1 MSARMSPGIVLALQW
16 LTLLSMTDSSP
27 LTPELLA
34 TWSDQELITEWS
46 RTTWDSGDPRMKAM
60 SDEIERR
67 NLDF

>member
-1 MSARMSPGIVLALQW
+1 MSPGIVPALQW
-16 LTLLSMTDSSP
+16 LTLLAMIDSSP
-27 LTPELLA
+27 LTPEVLA

-46 RTTWDSGDPRMKAM
+46 KTTWDSGDPRMKAM

>member
-1 MSARMSPGIVLALQW
+1 MSPGIVLALQW

>member
-1 MSARMSPGIVLALQW
+1 MAYALGYDR
-16 LTLLSMTDSSP
+16 LVAAH
-27 LTPELLA
+27 PEVLA

-46 RTTWDSGDPRMKAM
+46 KTTWDSGDPRMKAM